1 MTELVVEFADGT
13 ERLAMLAQ
21 LLRRYVDEQGWTS
34 EPSHVEEIET
44 LPGEY
49 GPPLGRAFLACQ
61 SSESAVG
68 CVVLRPIGRW
78 CAECVEMRRLY
89 VIPEARRRG
98 IGRRMV
104 VASETWAREAG
115 YERLRLVTMPHM
127 IEAISLYESLGFVVI
142 EPDRPSTASEAIF
155 MDKPLS

>member
-1 MTELVVEFADGT
+1 MTELVVEFADGAA
-13 ERLAMLAQ
+13 RLAMLAE

-49 GPPLGRAFLACQ
+49 GPPLGRALLARR
-61 SSESAVG
+61 SSEPALG
-68 CVVLRPIGRW
+68 CVVLRPIAPW
-78 CAECVEMRRLY
+78 CVECVEMRRLY

-115 YERLRLVTMPHM
+115 YARLRLVTMPHM
-127 IEAISLYESLGFVVI
+127 VEAISLYESLGFRVI
-142 EPDRPSTASEAIF
+142 EPYRPSTASEAIY
-155 MDKPLS
+155 MDKPLG